1 MITSVRAALS
11 AAMLVGFYVYALAIA
26 GGLFVGTA
34 LLIEVLPGAVLGKLL
49 LVTLAVPFAILVA
62 TWRLI
67 RAKTPPP
74 EGLKVRPGRAP
85 GLWAEARA
93 IAAAVGTRPPDE
105 IRLVPEVNAAV
116 SERTHLLGVIGG
128 RRYLYIGVPLLQA
141 LTVSQLRA
149 VLAHEFGHYSHSH
162 TRLGA

>member
-1 MITSVRAALS
+1 MLTSVRAVLS
-11 AAMLVGFYVYALAIA
+11 AAMLAGFYVYALGIA
-26 GGLFVGTA
+26 VGLFIGTA
-34 LLIEVLPGAVLGKLL
+34 LLIDVLPGAVLGKLVI
-49 LVTLAVPFAILVA
+49 VTLAVPFAILVA

-74 EGLKVRPGRAP
+74 AGIKVRPGRAP

-93 IAAAVGTRPPDE
+93 MAEAVDTRPPDE

-116 SERTHLLGVIGG
+116 SERTALFGMIGG

-141 LTVSQLRA
+141 LTVTSCGRSWRTSSA
-149 VLAHEFGHYSHSH
+149 IAHTAIRGWV
-162 TRLGA
+162 R